1 MTAEL
6 GVRIREARLARGW
19 SLRSTAARAEI
30 SPSLLSQV
38 ETGKVQPSVST
49 LYAIVSCLELSV
61 DDVLGYQ
68 RPTTARRRGPL
79 DPVQRGADAP
89 ELVMENG
96 VTWRRLAVMEGA
108 DRVDAL
114 RVTYQPGASSSID
127 DVHMRHAGVEHGYL
141 ISGEL
146 TLKIDF
152 ETFVIRAGDSLCF
165 ESQRPHLYLNRGTV
179 VAEGIWFVT
188 GRPADTGAET
198 DGAVRSA
205 VDALEMLGRA
215 GTRRE
220 PESAGG
226 AR

>member
-1 MTAEL
+1 MTGEL
-6 GVRIREARLARGW
+6 GARIREARLARGW
-19 SLRSTAARAEI
+19 SLRSTAARAEV

-49 LYAIVSCLELSV
+49 LYAIVSCLGLSV

-68 RPTTARRRGPL
+68 PIAARRRGPL

-96 VTWRRLAVMEGA
+96 VTWRRLAVLDGA

-127 DVHMRHAGVEHGYL
+127 DAHMRHAGVEHGYL

-165 ESQRPHLYLNRGTV
+165 DSQRPHLYVNHGST
-179 VAEGIWFVT
+179 VAEGVWFVT
-188 GRPADTGAET
+188 GRSADARAEH
-198 DGAVRSA
+198 DGRVRSA
-205 VDALEMLGRA
+205 VDALEVFARA
-215 GTRRE
+215 AAPRDV
-220 PESAGG
+220 ESAGG
-226 AR
+226 VR

>member
-1 MTAEL
+1 MTGEL
-6 GVRIREARLARGW
+6 GVRIRQARLARGW

-49 LYAIVSCLELSV
+49 LYAIVNCLDLSV
-61 DDVLGYQ
+61 DDVLGY
-68 RPTTARRRGPL
+68 RPSAPRRNGPL
-79 DPVQRGADAP
+79 DPVQRGGDAP

-96 VTWRRLAVMEGA
+96 VTWRRLAVMDGA
-108 DRVDAL
+108 DRIDAL
-114 RVTYQPGASSSID
+114 RVTYLPGASSSID
-127 DVHMRHAGVEHGYL
+127 DAHMRHAGVEHGYL

-165 ESQRPHLYLNRGTV
+165 DSQRPHLYLNQGEA
-179 VAEGIWFVT
+179 VAEGVWFVT
-188 GRPADTGAET
+188 GRTSDTAAEN
-198 DGAVRSA
+198 DGTVRSA

-215 GTRRE
+215 ASPRE
-220 PESAGG
+220 VESTGG

>member
-1 MTAEL
+1 MTGEL
-6 GVRIREARLARGW
+6 GARIREARLARGW
-19 SLRSTAARAEI
+19 SLRSTAARAEV

-49 LYAIVSCLELSV
+49 LYAIVSCLGLSV

-68 RPTTARRRGPL
+68 PTTARRRGPL
-79 DPVQRGADAP
+79 DPVQRGGDAP
-89 ELVMENG
+89 ELAMENG

-108 DRVDAL
+108 DRIDAL

-127 DVHMRHAGVEHGYL
+127 DAHMRHAGVEHGYL

-165 ESQRPHLYLNRGTV
+165 DSQRPHLYLNMGDV
-179 VAEGIWFVT
+179 VAEGVWFVT
-188 GRPADTGAET
+188 GRTTDAAAEIGGT
-198 DGAVRSA
+198 VRSA

-215 GTRRE
+215 GASRE
-220 PESAGG
+220 QESAGG

>member
-1 MTAEL
+1 MTGEL
-6 GVRIREARLARGW
+6 GARIREARLARGW
-19 SLRSTAARAEI
+19 SLRSTAARADV

-49 LYAIVSCLELSV
+49 LYAIVSCLGLSV

-68 RPTTARRRGPL
+68 PAAARRRGPL

-89 ELVMENG
+89 ELIMENG
-96 VTWRRLAVMEGA
+96 VTWRRLAVLDSG
-108 DRVDAL
+108 DGVDAL

-127 DVHMRHAGVEHGYL
+127 EAHMRHAGVEHGYL

-152 ETFVIRAGDSLCF
+152 ETYLIRAGDSLCF
-165 ESQRPHLYLNRGTV
+165 DSQRPHLYVNRGDA
-179 VAEGIWFVT
+179 VAEGVWFVT
-188 GRPADTGAET
+188 GRTADAGRSPDAP
-198 DGAVRSA
+198 VRSA
-205 VDALEMLGRA
+205 VDALEMLGR
-215 GTRRE
+215 TVVPRE
-220 PESAGG
+220 VESSGG